1 MKIAEMYR
9 ISGGTDYRHTCYE
22 CQNCRKEGKQ
32 YICRLYQEHGGKGTW
47 KPSYIACR
55 YYNLPRLPEKETK
68 AEEAAGEQGGW
79 RARVTRTFLGGER

>member
-1 MKIAEMYR
+1 MMKIAEMYR

-22 CQNCRKEGKQ
+22 CKNCQKEGKQ

-55 YYNLPRLPEKETK
+55 YYNLPHLPEKAVKTK
-68 AEEAAGEQGGW
+68 EAAGEQMSIFDFIGGQN
-79 RARVTRTFLGGER
+79 EQK